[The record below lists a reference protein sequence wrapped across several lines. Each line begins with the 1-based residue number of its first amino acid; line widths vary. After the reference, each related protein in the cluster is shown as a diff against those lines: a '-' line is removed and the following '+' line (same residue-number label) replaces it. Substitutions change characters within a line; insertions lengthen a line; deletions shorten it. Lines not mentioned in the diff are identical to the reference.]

1 MFFRPFPHGKTMRK
15 NKLYHLKHVNYFCI
29 KTVGGKNFWWKS
41 KINVNKKVIKNKQK
55 IWIGSG
61 EVKMDA
67 ATGNVENKNRKL

>member
-1 MFFRPFPHGKTMRK
+1 M
-15 NKLYHLKHVNYFCI
+15 
-29 KTVGGKNFWWKS
+29 
-41 KINVNKKVIKNKQK
+41 NKQK